1 MRIVTIRADKVGNVF
16 ILFSNLVKEIG
27 MTPSVSY
34 RPMLGLKPT
43 IPFKDA
49 GILTDPPV
57 SVPSAASHIP
67 RATATA
73 DPVIE
78 GVERIRITK

>member
-1 MRIVTIRADKVGNVF
+1 MCVIS
-16 ILFSNLVKEIG
+16 FSNLVKESG

-43 IPFKDA
+43 MPFKDA
-49 GILTDPPV
+49 GVLTEPAV
-57 SVPSAASHIP
+57 SVPSAASHIS

-73 DPVIE
+73 DPVI
-78 GVERIRITK
+78 K